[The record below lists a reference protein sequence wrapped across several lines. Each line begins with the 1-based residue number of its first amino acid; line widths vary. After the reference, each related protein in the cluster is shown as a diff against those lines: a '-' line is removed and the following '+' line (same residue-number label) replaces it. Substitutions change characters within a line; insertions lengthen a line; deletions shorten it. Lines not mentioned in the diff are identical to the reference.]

1 MISRK
6 VIRADNFSDVNSII
20 LITAMMYDGDLLWV
34 RKPWCHP
41 SRPRPLCAI
50 WSEPEAVTSPAEAYT
65 AATACFMYT
74 RRRCDMRGLKYDT
87 ALRATSPLYRVCAAY
102 RTILPFNLSYTLVLS
117 FKPPP
122 HYKPPPTQALPCLLT
137 CVLFFSVRQPILR
150 SSF

>member
-41 SRPRPLCAI
+41 SRPRPLRAI
-50 WSEPEAVTSPAEAYT
+50 WSEPETVTSPAEAYT

-74 RRRCDMRGLKYDT
+74 RRRCDMRGLKYDGI
-87 ALRATSPLYRVCAAY
+87 ASNQPSLSGLCRIPH
-102 RTILPFNLSYTLVLS
+102 NLAYTLVLS
-117 FKPPP
+117 FQPPP
-122 HYKPPPTQALPCLLT
+122 HYKPPPTQLLQALPCLLT
-137 CVLFFSVRQPILR
+137 CVLPFSVRQSILR

>member
-41 SRPRPLCAI
+41 RRTRPLHAI
-50 WSEPEAVTSPAEAYT
+50 WSEPETVTSPAEAYT

-74 RRRCDMRGLKYDT
+74 LRRCDMRGLKYDGI
-87 ALRATSPLYRVCAAY
+87 ASNQPSLQGLRRIPH
-102 RTILPFNLSYTLVLS
+102 NLTFPILVLS
-117 FKPPP
+117 FQPPP
-122 HYKPPPTQALPCLLT
+122 HYKPPPTQPLQALPCLLT
-137 CVLFFSVRQPILR
+137 CVLPFSICHPIFCSL
-150 SSF
+150 F